1 MSPPL
6 PALPL
11 AAAAVSAVA
20 LAAAS
25 MLGVVDGGGG
35 AGPAFLSWPLLTLLG
50 ALPAVVTVILVVRGR
65 PATAAGVLT
74 GVAALAPGRAAMDLQ
89 FAVDAAQATRP
100 EFTVPGAIQA
110 GPSWP
115 GVVLLL
121 TGHAAALVAGVL
133 ALRASAT
140 LPDDARSPERGGRA
154 VSVVAVAAALGLA
167 VGLVLPPYGS
177 AADVILLDT
186 SVVDGPLLVVIGGL
200 AVALAAVGAVVLV
213 LTETSWGLITGVLT
227 GVALAGGSLALPN
240 VVAAVTT
247 SWLEVRPG
255 PIVVLVAA
263 AVLLAVPVVSS
274 LLAARD
280 AEDVSVNAPRLLYV
294 TSGAFGVLA
303 ALFAVIG
310 ARNPLVRMSTGRTL
324 ALSDS
329 QGWLIPA
336 GAVVGVLG
344 LAVLVPPLAAAVR
357 PALAVAWAGLLLT
370 ATPVLQ
376 RAVAAPDVLVD
387 SSTGSGALFTAAAV
401 AAALLAAACAVI
413 AGVLDRDGAGPA
425 EPQSQLRW
433 PAAVAGVLAVVAF
446 ALPAAAESADYRGAA
461 LANGVDLSFGGTLI
475 ALLVV
480 LGGLVLVPLSRP
492 ARAAGVLGGLAAVLL
507 VRLLEPIVAGSGVGP
522 GGWAAAG
529 CLAAL
534 VLMLVLTTQQTR
546 EPAPR

>member
-6 PALPL
+6 PAPPL
-11 AAAAVSAVA
+11 AAAALSAVV

-25 MLGVVDGGGG
+25 MLGVVEGDSG

-50 ALPAVVTVILVVRGR
+50 VLPAAVAAVLVARGR
-65 PATAAGVLT
+65 PTTAAGVLA

-89 FAVDAAQATRP
+89 FAVDAAKATRP

-121 TGHAAALVAGVL
+121 AGHAAAVVAGVL
-133 ALRASAT
+133 AVRASAA
-140 LPDDARSPERGGRA
+140 LPDDARSPEGGSRA
-154 VSVVAVAAALGLA
+154 VSVMAVAAALGLA
-167 VGLVLPPYGS
+167 VGLVLPPYVS

-186 SVVDGPLLVVIGGL
+186 SVVDGPLLVVLGGL

-213 LTETSWGLITGVLT
+213 LTETSWGLITGVLA

-240 VVAAVTT
+240 VVAAATT
-247 SWLEVRPG
+247 SWLEVSAG

-280 AEDVSVNAPRLLYV
+280 DENTPVKGPRLLYV
-294 TSGAFGVLA
+294 ASGAFGVLA
-303 ALFAVIG
+303 AVFAVVG

-329 QGWLIPA
+329 QEWLIPA

-357 PALAVAWAGLLLT
+357 PALAVAWAGLLL
-370 ATPVLQ
+370 AAAPVLQ

-401 AAALLAAACAVI
+401 AAALLAAGCAVV
-413 AGVLDRDGAGPA
+413 AGVLERDGAEPA
-425 EPQSQLRW
+425 EPGSQLRW
-433 PAAVAGVLAVVAF
+433 PAAAAGVLAVVAF
-446 ALPAAAESADYRGAA
+446 VLPAAESADYRGAA
-461 LANGVDLSFGGTLI
+461 LADGVDLSFSGTLV

-507 VRLLEPIVAGSGVGP
+507 VRLLEPIVVGSGVGP

-529 CLAAL
+529 CLAVL
-534 VLMLVLTTQQTR
+534 VLMLVLTLQS
-546 EPAPR
+546 PRR